1 MTTARASVTKVT
13 LPAETPPYPGG
24 GVSVAFPR
32 LNQGIVS
39 WERGKRHMTE
49 HPSIVLA
56 AAGIT
61 KTFGNHTALDGVDI
75 AFHRGEVHALLGENG
90 AGKSTL
96 IKILTGAYI
105 PDGGTITLDGEAVNF
120 TTPQQAQTLGIGTVY
135 QEVNLLP
142 NMTVIDNLFIG
153 RQPTNRFGL
162 VDKRRMEREARDIL
176 NTYGLDIDVKAEL
189 STFSVA
195 VQQIIAIARA
205 VELSGK
211 VLILDEPTAS
221 LDRSE
226 VEKLF
231 GIVRQLRDRGLAIVF
246 ITHFLDQVFEL
257 SDRVTV
263 LRNGKLVGTQVIA
276 TLDRTSLVRMM
287 LGKDLAFHHPDVL
300 GEEGEVG
307 ETLMEFE
314 NFGLSNSVQPFD
326 LKIHRGEV
334 VGVAGLLG
342 SGRTEMAR
350 LMFGIDQADTGALK
364 IDGATRQVRN
374 PREAVELGFGFC
386 PEDRKIDGIF
396 GDLSVRENIVIAMQ
410 ARLGWFKA
418 LNRDEQLE
426 IAGNFVEALDIRTA
440 SAELPV
446 KLLSGGNQQKV
457 ILARWLATD
466 PRFLIL
472 DEPTRGIDVGA
483 HAEIVRMIS
492 RLREDGLAL
501 VVISS
506 ELDEIVS
513 YSSRVV
519 VMRDRK
525 MVAELHGADI
535 TPGVIVQT
543 IAAQPAEVE
552 A

>member
-1 MTTARASVTKVT
+1 MTTDNEVVLEAR
-13 LPAETPPYPGG
+13 
-24 GVSVAFPR
+24 
-32 LNQGIVS
+32 GI
-39 WERGKRHMTE
+39 
-49 HPSIVLA
+49 I
-56 AAGIT
+56 
-61 KTFGNHTALDGVDI
+61 KTFGNHAALKGVDI
-75 AFHRGEVHALLGENG
+75 SFRRGEVHALLGENG

-96 IKILTGAYI
+96 IKIVTGAYI
-105 PDGGTITLDGEAVNF
+105 PDGGTIHLEGQPVSFA
-120 TTPQQAQTLGIGTVY
+120 TPQQAQSLGIGTVY

-142 NMTVIDNLFIG
+142 NMTVSDNLFIG
-153 RQPTNRFGL
+153 RQPTSAGIVNRKAT
-162 VDKRRMEREARDIL
+162 DEMAREVLSR
-176 NTYGLDIDVKAEL
+176 YGLDIDVRAEL
-189 STFSVA
+189 STYSVA
-195 VQQIIAIARA
+195 VQQIVAIARA

-221 LDRSE
+221 LDRHE
-226 VEKLF
+226 VDKLF
-231 GIVRQLRDRGLAIVF
+231 QIIRTLKARGLAIVF

-263 LRNGKLVGTQVIA
+263 LRNGSLIGSERIDA
-276 TLDRTSLVRMM
+276 LNRTSLVRMM
-287 LGKDLAFHHPDVL
+287 LGKDLVQHHHTPV
-300 GEEGEVG
+300 EGQAEGG
-307 ETLMEFE
+307 ETLMTVRQL
-314 NFGLSNSVQPFD
+314 GLTGKVQPID
-326 LKIHRGEV
+326 LEIRKGEV

-350 LMFGIDQADTGALK
+350 LMFGIDIADSGGLH
-364 IDGATRQVRN
+364 IDGKERVVRSA
-374 PREAVELGFGFC
+374 REAVDLGFGFC
-386 PEDRKIDGIF
+386 PEDRKADGIF

-418 LNRDEQLE
+418 LNRDEQME
-426 IAGNFVEALDIRTA
+426 IAGNFIEALDIRTA
-440 SAELPV
+440 SADLPV

-519 VMRDRK
+519 VMRDRTL
-525 MVAELHGADI
+525 VAELEGADI
-535 TPGVIVQT
+535 TPTKIVQS
-543 IAAQPAEVE
+543 IAGQVGEPVAEVT

>member
-1 MTTARASVTKVT
+1 
-13 LPAETPPYPGG
+13 
-24 GVSVAFPR
+24 
-32 LNQGIVS
+32 
-39 WERGKRHMTE
+39 MTE

-105 PDGGTITLDGEAVNF
+105 PDGGTITLDGEVVNF

-142 NMTVIDNLFIG
+142 NMTVVDNLFIG
-153 RQPTNRFGL
+153 RQPANRFGL
-162 VDKRRMEREARDIL
+162 VDKRRMERESREIL

-263 LRNGKLVGTQVIA
+263 LRNGRLVGTQAIA
-276 TLDRTSLVRMM
+276 SLDRTSLVRMM

-300 GEEGEVG
+300 GEEAEVG

-314 NFGLSNSVQPFD
+314 GFGLSNSVQPFD

-350 LMFGIDQADTGALK
+350 LMFGIDQADSGAIK
-364 IDGATRQVRN
+364 IDGSSRQVRN

-426 IAGNFVEALDIRTA
+426 IAGNFIEALDIRTA

-543 IAAQPAEVE
+543 IAALPAEVE

>member
-1 MTTARASVTKVT
+1 MGEGEEA
-13 LPAETPPYPGG
+13 
-24 GVSVAFPR
+24 
-32 LNQGIVS
+32 
-39 WERGKRHMTE
+39 MTE

-162 VDKRRMEREARDIL
+162 VDKRRMERESREIL

-263 LRNGKLVGTQVIA
+263 LRNGRLVGTQAIA
-276 TLDRTSLVRMM
+276 SLDRTSLVRMM

-314 NFGLSNSVQPFD
+314 GFGLSNSVQPFD

-350 LMFGIDQADTGALK
+350 LMFGIDQADSGSIK
-364 IDGATRQVRN
+364 IDGSSRQVRN

-426 IAGNFVEALDIRTA
+426 IAGNFIEALDIRTA

>member
-32 LNQGIVS
+32 LNQGIAS

-105 PDGGTITLDGEAVNF
+105 PDGGTITLDGEVVNF

-162 VDKRRMEREARDIL
+162 VDKRRMERESREIL

-263 LRNGKLVGTQVIA
+263 LRNGRLVGTQAIA
-276 TLDRTSLVRMM
+276 SLDRTSLVRMM

-314 NFGLSNSVQPFD
+314 GFGLSNSVQPFD

-350 LMFGIDQADTGALK
+350 LMFGIDQADSGALK
-364 IDGATRQVRN
+364 IDGASRQVRN
-374 PREAVELGFGFC
+374 PRDAVELGFGFC

-426 IAGNFVEALDIRTA
+426 IAGNFIEALDIRTA